1 MFDDSDSPLE
11 PGTPSRPEGEG
22 DASLAHA
29 QREGDASLAHA
40 QREGD
45 ASPAHAQREGDASP
59 AHAQREGEP
68 SPAHAQREGEP
79 SPAQARFRACRW
91 HAEAD
96 DQKYC
101 SNRDV
106 LPYAGRGG
114 FDPEAWCPDCTFYKL
129 RRTPKKQPRPEED
142 DYPY

>member
-29 QREGDASLAHA
+29 QEG
-40 QREGD
+40 
-45 ASPAHAQREGDASP
+45 
-59 AHAQREGEP
+59 
-68 SPAHAQREGEP
+68 EGEP

-101 SNRDV
+101 SNLDV
-106 LPYAGRGG
+106 LPYAGKGG